1 MWKQMLRR
9 QGSLRRGRSRSLAL
23 EASIWRRF
31 STCPLTSLSSSSP
44 PALGGGNPTRR
55 AAEISFYSY
64 VKYEADIY
72 AYKCIY
78 ICSCLWI
85 CVFHTY
91 VTCLHLALGFN
102 GVWRGSRWH
111 WSRSCAKR
119 SVVIFVL
126 LIYGSRS
133 PASWYFMWFIPRG
146 FEFFVHVVLLYS
158 MEQFLVYRMYFVCP
172 SDFLIVMIVVLCDNG
187 GVMRCMGVFCFYD
200 VEEVTRLFQDY
211 DLVILSFLITFLCV
225 CVDLHQMESLE
236 CNDRS
241 CSC

>member
-55 AAEISFYSY
+55 AAEINFYSY
-64 VKYEADIY
+64 VKYEANIY
-72 AYKCIY
+72 ACKYIY

-126 LIYGSRS
+126 LIYNSWFKVSCLLIFHVIHSPWVWIFCSGSF
-133 PASWYFMWFIPRG
+133 AVF
-146 FEFFVHVVLLYS
+146 
-158 MEQFLVYRMYFVCP
+158 
-172 SDFLIVMIVVLCDNG
+172 NG
-187 GVMRCMGVFCFYD
+187 AIFG
-200 VEEVTRLFQDY
+200 L
-211 DLVILSFLITFLCV
+211 
-225 CVDLHQMESLE
+225 
-236 CNDRS
+236 
-241 CSC
+241 